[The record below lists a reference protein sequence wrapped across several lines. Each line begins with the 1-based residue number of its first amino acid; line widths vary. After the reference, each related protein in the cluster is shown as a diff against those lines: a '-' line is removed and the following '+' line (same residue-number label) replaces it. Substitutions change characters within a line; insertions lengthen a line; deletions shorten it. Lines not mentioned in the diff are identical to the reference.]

1 MKTIPREAASPLPQQ
16 RRRGCFAALGA
27 TPAARQS
34 RFRGVRWVVLAAA
47 VLCGTAVAQPRVPGA
62 PQTIAAPHYGDTLF
76 HFYQDRSFSAITGL
90 MVSQHFGRISPHDD
104 EAEVLRGG
112 MLLAY
117 GLHDEAEAVFVRL
130 IEHRATPA
138 VQNRA
143 WFHLAR
149 LRHQRGLAEQATLAL
164 TRITAPLVSHQGS
177 PALEEDH
184 QLLRAQLLLEAQDYA
199 GASQLLQALQSRQ
212 MATAAAQKKVVPTAP
227 ALYASFNLG
236 VAMVKAGDP
245 VGGQRVLDAV
255 GQTPAPDE
263 ELRSLRDRANVA
275 LGFSALADKK
285 PREARLALERVRL
298 QGPQSNKALLGFGWA
313 AAELKDP
320 QLALVPWLEL
330 AGRGSAGGA
339 DAAVLEARIAVPYAM
354 AELRAYQS
362 ALQGYQQAA
371 DGFELEHRALAESIV
386 AIRAGKLVQGLLTA
400 NDDSQAA
407 RLSADP
413 AADLGR
419 SGGVRTLPEMPHAA
433 HLAPLF
439 AGHAFQEAF
448 KNLRDLQFLDGN
460 LAHWQNNL
468 GAYADM
474 LDNRRRAFEQR
485 LPAVRASSGAADI
498 AALVQRRDAV
508 AGALNQAQ
516 AEGDAAAFADA
527 RERGLQQRIARG
539 NATLQAAAGQT
550 DIEGLTEAA
559 ARLRRAAGALQWQLS
574 QNFSARVWEAKKAL
588 RDTDQALTQA
598 RERDTALQRAQQEE
612 PARQAHFAQRIA
624 QLGGRLVAMRPVVSA
639 VAASVQAQLQD
650 IAVAELQA
658 QQERLTVY
666 AAQAR
671 LAIAQIHDQAQFAR
685 RTDAAPGR
693 AAQ

>member
-1 MKTIPREAASPLPQQ
+1 MTPRL
-16 RRRGCFAALGA
+16 FALLA
-27 TPAARQS
+27 
-34 RFRGVRWVVLAAA
+34 VLAVLA
-47 VLCGTAVAQPRVPGA
+47 VSTATAQPRLPGAPGA
-62 PQTIAAPHYGDTLF
+62 PQAIAAPHYGDTLF
-76 HFYQDRSFSAITGL
+76 HFFQDRSFSAITGL

-112 MLLAY
+112 MLLTY
-117 GLHDEAEAVFVRL
+117 GLHDEAEELFVRL
-130 IEHRATPA
+130 IEHKATPA

-143 WFHLAR
+143 WFYLAR

-164 TRITAPLVSHQGS
+164 TRITAPLVAAQGS
-177 PALEEDH
+177 TQGSATLEEDH

-199 GASQLLQALQSRQ
+199 GASLVLQALQSRQ
-212 MATAAAQKKVVPTAP
+212 MAEAAAQKKGVPSAA

-236 VAMVKAGDP
+236 VAMVRAGDP

-285 PREARLALERVRL
+285 PREARLALQRVRL

-320 QLALVPWLEL
+320 QLALVPWVEL

-354 AELRAYQS
+354 AELRAHQS
-362 ALQGYQQAA
+362 ALQGYLQAA
-371 DGFELEHRALAESIV
+371 DGFELEQRALTESIA
-386 AIRAGKLVQGLLTA
+386 AIRAGKLVQGLLAGNVEGQGAGLGA
-400 NDDSQAA
+400 N
-407 RLSADP
+407 
-413 AADLGR
+413 LGR
-419 SGGVRTLPEMPHAA
+419 SGGIRTLPEMPHAA
-433 HLAPLF
+433 HLAPLL

-460 LAHWQNNL
+460 LEEWQNNL

-474 LDNRRRAFEQR
+474 LNNRRRAFEQK
-485 LPAVRASSGAADI
+485 LPAVRASTGAADV
-498 AALVQRRDAV
+498 AALAQRREAL

-516 AEGDAAAFADA
+516 TEGDAAAFADA
-527 RERGLQQRIARG
+527 RERGLLQRISQGA
-539 NATLQAAAGQT
+539 ATLKAASTQKDGQS
-550 DIEGLTEAA
+550 DIEGLTDATE
-559 ARLRRAAGALQWQLS
+559 RLRRAAGALQWQLS
-574 QNFSARVWEAKKAL
+574 QSFSARAWEAKKAL
-588 RDTDQALTQA
+588 RDTDQALGQA
-598 RERDTALQRAQQEE
+598 RERDAALQRAQQEE
-612 PARQAHFAQRIA
+612 PARHVHFAERIA
-624 QLGGRLVAMRPVVSA
+624 RLGGRLVAMRPVVNT
-639 VAASVQAQLQD
+639 VAMNVQAQLQD

-658 QQERLTVY
+658 QQERLAGY

-685 RTDAAPGR
+685 RTDSAPAAAMR
-693 AAQ
+693 

>member
-1 MKTIPREAASPLPQQ
+1 M
-16 RRRGCFAALGA
+16 
-27 TPAARQS
+27 
-34 RFRGVRWVVLAAA
+34 RFRASALMAVLA
-47 VLCGTAVAQPRVPGA
+47 VLEAGTAQAQPRVPGA
-62 PQTIAAPHYGDTLF
+62 PQPIAAPHYGDTLF

-130 IEHRATPA
+130 IEHKASPA

-143 WFHLAR
+143 WFYLAR
-149 LRHQRGLAEQATLAL
+149 LRHQRGLPEQANAALA
-164 TRITAPLVSHQGS
+164 RITAPLVDTKGS

-184 QLLRAQLLLEAQDYA
+184 QLLRAQLLLDAQDYA
-199 GASQLLQALQSRQ
+199 SASQVLQALQTKQ
-212 MATAAAQKKVVPTAP
+212 MAEAAAQKKVVPSAA

-236 VAMVKAGDP
+236 VAMVRAGDP
-245 VGGQRVLDAV
+245 VGGERVLDAV

-285 PREARLALERVRL
+285 PREARLALQRVRL

-320 QLALVPWLEL
+320 QLALVPWTEL

-371 DGFELEHRALAESIV
+371 DGFDQEHQALNESIA
-386 AIRAGKLVQGLLTA
+386 AIRAGKLVQGLMAGNTE
-400 NDDSQAA
+400 SQAA
-407 RLSADP
+407 G
-413 AADLGR
+413 LGA
-419 SGGVRTLPEMPHAA
+419 SGGIRTLPEMPHAA
-433 HLAPLF
+433 HLAPLL

-460 LAHWQNNL
+460 LSQWQDNV

-474 LDNRRRAFEQR
+474 LDNRRRAFEQK
-485 LPAVRASSGAADI
+485 LPAVRANTGAADI
-498 AALVQRRDAV
+498 AALAQRREAL
-508 AGALNQAQ
+508 AGALNLAQ
-516 AEGDAAAFADA
+516 TEGDAAAFADE
-527 RERGLQQRIARG
+527 RERGLMQRIERG
-539 NATLQAAAGQT
+539 QATLRAAAGQT
-550 DIEGLTEAA
+550 DGNGITGLTEATE
-559 ARLRRAAGALQWQLS
+559 RLRRAAGALQWQLS
-574 QNFSARVWEAKKAL
+574 QSFSARAWEAKKAL
-588 RDTDQALTQA
+588 RDTDQALSQA
-598 RERDTALQRAQQEE
+598 RERDAALQRAQQEE
-612 PARQAHFAQRIA
+612 PARHAHFAERIA
-624 QLGGRLVAMRPVVSA
+624 QLNARLLAMRPMITTT
-639 VAASVQAQLQD
+639 AALVQAQLQD

-658 QQERLTVY
+658 QQERLAVY

-685 RTDAAPGR
+685 RTDAAPTEGAR
-693 AAQ
+693 

>member
-1 MKTIPREAASPLPQQ
+1 MKPRLL
-16 RRRGCFAALGA
+16 ALLA
-27 TPAARQS
+27 L
-34 RFRGVRWVVLAAA
+34 LAA
-47 VLCGTAVAQPRVPGA
+47 GTATAQPRPSHIPGA
-62 PQTIAAPHYGDTLF
+62 PQAIAAPHYGDTLF

-117 GLHDEAEAVFVRL
+117 GLHDEAEALFVRL
-130 IEHRATPA
+130 IEHKATPA

-143 WFHLAR
+143 WFYLAR
-149 LRHQRGLAEQATLAL
+149 LRHQRGLPEQASQALA
-164 TRITAPLVSHQGS
+164 RITAPLVDTKGS
-177 PALEEDH
+177 ATLEEDH

-199 GASQLLQALQSRQ
+199 GASQVLQALQSKQ
-212 MATAAAQKKVVPTAP
+212 MAEAAAQKKVVPSAA

-236 VAMVKAGDP
+236 VAMVRAGDP
-245 VGGQRVLDAV
+245 VGGERVLDAV

-285 PREARLALERVRL
+285 PREARLALQRVRL

-320 QLALVPWLEL
+320 QLALVPWTEL

-371 DGFELEHRALAESIV
+371 DGFELEHRALAESIA
-386 AIRAGKLVQGLLTA
+386 AIRAGKLVQGLMAGNTE
-400 NDDSQAA
+400 SQAA
-407 RLSADP
+407 G
-413 AADLGR
+413 LGA
-419 SGGVRTLPEMPHAA
+419 SGGIRTLPEMPHAA
-433 HLAPLF
+433 HLAPLL

-460 LAHWQNNL
+460 LEQWQNNL

-474 LDNRRRAFEQR
+474 LDNRRRAFADK
-485 LPAVRASSGAADI
+485 LPAVRANSGAADI
-498 AALVQRRDAV
+498 AALAQRRELL

-516 AEGDAAAFADA
+516 TEGDAAAFADE
-527 RERGLQQRIARG
+527 RERGLLQRITRG
-539 NATLQAAAGQT
+539 EATLKSAAGQP
-550 DIEGLTEAA
+550 DIEGLTEATE
-559 ARLRRAAGALQWQLS
+559 RLRRAAGALQWRLS
-574 QNFSARVWEAKKAL
+574 QSFSARAWEAKKAL

-598 RERDTALQRAQQEE
+598 RERDAALQRAQQEE
-612 PARQAHFAQRIA
+612 PARHAHFAERIA
-624 QLGGRLVAMRPVVSA
+624 QLGGRLMAMRPVVNT
-639 VAASVQAQLQD
+639 VALNVQAQLQD

-658 QQERLTVY
+658 QQERLAVY

-685 RTDAAPGR
+685 RVDAAPAGATR
-693 AAQ
+693 

>member
-1 MKTIPREAASPLPQQ
+1 MNLRV
-16 RRRGCFAALGA
+16 
-27 TPAARQS
+27 PAMLA
-34 RFRGVRWVVLAAA
+34 VLA
-47 VLCGTAVAQPRVPGA
+47 VLEAGTAQAQPSTPHSPGA
-62 PQTIAAPHYGDTLF
+62 PQPIAAPHYGDTLF

-130 IEHRATPA
+130 IEHKAAPA

-143 WFHLAR
+143 WFYLAR
-149 LRHQRGLAEQATLAL
+149 LRHQRGLPEQANAALA
-164 TRITAPLVSHQGS
+164 RITAPLIDTQGS

-184 QLLRAQLLLEAQDYA
+184 QLLRAQLLLDAQDYA
-199 GASQLLQALQSRQ
+199 AAGQVLQALQRRQ
-212 MATAAAQKKVVPTAP
+212 MAEAAAQKKVVPSAA

-236 VAMVKAGDP
+236 VAMVRAGDP
-245 VGGQRVLDAV
+245 EGGQRVLDAV

-285 PREARLALERVRL
+285 PREARLALQRVRL

-320 QLALVPWLEL
+320 QLALVPWTEL

-362 ALQGYQQAA
+362 ALQGYRQAA
-371 DGFELEHRALAESIV
+371 EGFDQEHQALNESIA
-386 AIRAGKLVQGLLTA
+386 AIRAGKLVQGLMAGNT
-400 NDDSQAA
+400 DSQAA
-407 RLSADP
+407 GLG
-413 AADLGR
+413 AA
-419 SGGVRTLPEMPHAA
+419 SGIRTLPEMQHAA
-433 HLAPLF
+433 HLAPLL

-460 LAHWQNNL
+460 LSQWQDNV

-474 LDNRRRAFEQR
+474 LDNRRRAFEQK
-485 LPAVRASSGAADI
+485 LPAVRANTGAADI
-498 AALVQRRDAV
+498 AALAQRREAL
-508 AGALNQAQ
+508 AGALNLAQ
-516 AEGDAAAFADA
+516 AEGDAAAFADE
-527 RERGLQQRIARG
+527 RERGLLQRIERG
-539 NATLQAAAGQT
+539 QATLRAAAGQG
-550 DIEGLTEAA
+550 DADGLAGLSAA
-559 ARLRRAAGALQWQLS
+559 PERLRRAAGALQWQLS
-574 QNFSARVWEAKKAL
+574 QNLSARAWEARKAL
-588 RDTDQALTQA
+588 RNTDQALAQA
-598 RERDTALQRAQQEE
+598 RERDAALQRAQQEE
-612 PARQAHFAQRIA
+612 PARHAQFAERIA
-624 QLGGRLVAMRPVVSA
+624 QLNARLRAMRPMVTA
-639 VAASVQAQLQD
+639 TAALVQAQLQD

-658 QQERLTVY
+658 QQERLAVY

-685 RTDAAPGR
+685 RTDAPALEGAR
-693 AAQ
+693 

>member
-1 MKTIPREAASPLPQQ
+1 MKPRLL
-16 RRRGCFAALGA
+16 ALLAIGA
-27 TPAARQS
+27 VGA
-34 RFRGVRWVVLAAA
+34 
-47 VLCGTAVAQPRVPGA
+47 AVAQPRLSHTPGA
-62 PQTIAAPHYGDTLF
+62 PQVIAAPHYGDTLF

-117 GLHDEAEAVFVRL
+117 GLHDEAETLFVRL
-130 IEHRATPA
+130 IEHKATPA

-143 WFHLAR
+143 WFYLAR
-149 LRHQRGLAEQATLAL
+149 LRHQRGLAEQASAALA
-164 TRITAPLVSHQGS
+164 RITAPLVDSKGS
-177 PALEEDH
+177 ATLEEDH

-199 GASQLLQALQSRQ
+199 GASQVLQALQSKQ
-212 MATAAAQKKVVPTAP
+212 MAEAAAKKKVVPSAA

-236 VAMVKAGDP
+236 VAMVRAGDP
-245 VGGQRVLDAV
+245 IGGERVLDAV
-255 GQTPAPDE
+255 GLTPAPDE

-285 PREARLALERVRL
+285 PREARLALQRVRL

-320 QLALVPWLEL
+320 QLALVPWTEL
-330 AGRGSAGGA
+330 ANRGSAGGA

-371 DGFELEHRALAESIV
+371 DGFELEHRALAESIA
-386 AIRAGKLVQGLLTA
+386 AIRAGKLVQGLMAGNTE
-400 NDDSQAA
+400 SQAA
-407 RLSADP
+407 G
-413 AADLGR
+413 LGA
-419 SGGVRTLPEMPHAA
+419 SGGIRTLPEMPHAA
-433 HLAPLF
+433 HLAPLL

-448 KNLRDLQFLDGN
+448 KNLRDLQFLDAN
-460 LAHWQNNL
+460 LEQWQNNL

-474 LDNRRRAFEQR
+474 LDNRRRAFEQK
-485 LPAVRASSGAADI
+485 LPAARANTGAADI
-498 AALVQRRDAV
+498 AALAQRREAL
-508 AGALNQAQ
+508 AAALNQAQ
-516 AEGDAAAFADA
+516 REGDAAAFADE
-527 RERGLQQRIARG
+527 RERGLLQRVERG
-539 NATLQAAAGQT
+539 QATVKAAAGQS
-550 DIEGLTEAA
+550 DIEGLSDATE
-559 ARLRRAAGALQWQLS
+559 RLRRAAGALQWQLA

-588 RDTDQALTQA
+588 RDADQALGQA
-598 RERDTALQRAQQEE
+598 SERDAALQRAQQEE
-612 PARQAHFAQRIA
+612 PARHAHFAERIA
-624 QLGGRLVAMRPVVSA
+624 QLGGRLVAMRPMVNT
-639 VAASVQAQLQD
+639 VALNVQAQLQD

-658 QQERLTVY
+658 QQERLAVY

-685 RTDAAPGR
+685 RTDAAPAGAPR
-693 AAQ
+693 

>member
-1 MKTIPREAASPLPQQ
+1 MTPRL
-16 RRRGCFAALGA
+16 FALLA
-27 TPAARQS
+27 
-34 RFRGVRWVVLAAA
+34 VLAVLA
-47 VLCGTAVAQPRVPGA
+47 VSTATAQPRLSGAPGA
-62 PQTIAAPHYGDTLF
+62 PQAIAAPHYGDTLF
-76 HFYQDRSFSAITGL
+76 HFFQDRSFSAITGL

-112 MLLAY
+112 MLLTY
-117 GLHDEAEAVFVRL
+117 GLHDEAEGLFVRL
-130 IEHRATPA
+130 IEHKATPA

-143 WFHLAR
+143 WFYLAR

-164 TRITAPLVSHQGS
+164 TRITAPLVTTQGS
-177 PALEEDH
+177 ATLEEDH

-199 GASQLLQALQSRQ
+199 GASQVLQALQSRQ
-212 MATAAAQKKVVPTAP
+212 MAEAAAQKKVVPSAA

-236 VAMVKAGDP
+236 VAMVRAGDP

-285 PREARLALERVRL
+285 PREARLALQRVRL

-320 QLALVPWLEL
+320 QLALVPWVEL

-354 AELRAYQS
+354 AELRAHQS

-371 DGFELEHRALAESIV
+371 DGFELEQRALTESIA
-386 AIRAGKLVQGLLTA
+386 AIRAGKLVQGLLAGNLEGQGAGLGA
-400 NDDSQAA
+400 N
-407 RLSADP
+407 
-413 AADLGR
+413 LGR
-419 SGGVRTLPEMPHAA
+419 SGGIRTLPEMPHVA
-433 HLAPLF
+433 HLAPLL

-460 LAHWQNNL
+460 LEEWQNNL
-468 GAYADM
+468 AAYADM
-474 LDNRRRAFEQR
+474 LSNRRRAFEQK
-485 LPAVRASSGAADI
+485 LPAVRANTGAADV
-498 AALVQRRDAV
+498 AALAQRREAL
-508 AGALNQAQ
+508 AGALNRAQ
-516 AEGDAAAFADA
+516 TEGDAAAFADT
-527 RERGLQQRIARG
+527 RERGLLQRISQGA
-539 NATLQAAAGQT
+539 ATLKAASTQKDGQS
-550 DIEGLTEAA
+550 DIEGLADATE
-559 ARLRRAAGALQWQLS
+559 RLRRAAGALQWQLS
-574 QNFSARVWEAKKAL
+574 QRFSARAWEARKAL
-588 RDTDQALTQA
+588 RDTDHALGQA
-598 RERDTALQRAQQEE
+598 RERDAALQRAQREE
-612 PARQAHFAQRIA
+612 PARHLHFAERIA
-624 QLGGRLVAMRPVVSA
+624 RLSGRLVAMRPA
-639 VAASVQAQLQD
+639 VNTVAMNVQAQLQD

-658 QQERLTVY
+658 QQERLAGY

-685 RTDAAPGR
+685 RTDSAPAAAMR
-693 AAQ
+693 

>member
-1 MKTIPREAASPLPQQ
+1 MKKIPPEAP
-16 RRRGCFAALGA
+16 AALPPRGA
-27 TPAARQS
+27 PPAARQS
-34 RFRGVRWVVLAAA
+34 RFRGGRLVALIAA
-47 VLCGTAVAQPRVPGA
+47 VCGTATAQPHVPGA
-62 PQTIAAPHYGDTLF
+62 PQAIAAPHYGDTLF

-130 IEHRATPA
+130 IEHKATPA

-143 WFHLAR
+143 WFYLAR
-149 LRHQRGLAEQATLAL
+149 LRHQRGLAEQATQALA
-164 TRITAPLVSHQGS
+164 RITAPLVSHLGS

-199 GASQLLQALQSRQ
+199 GASQVLQALQSRQ
-212 MATAAAQKKVVPTAP
+212 MAAAAAQKKVVPTAP

-313 AAELKDP
+313 AAELRDP

-371 DGFELEHRALAESIV
+371 DGFELEHRALGQSIV

-400 NDDSQAA
+400 NDDGQAA
-407 RLSADP
+407 SL

-474 LDNRRRAFEQR
+474 LDNRRRAFEQK

-498 AALVQRRDAV
+498 AALVQRREAV

-516 AEGDAAAFADA
+516 TEGDAAAFADE
-527 RERGLQQRIARG
+527 RERGLLQRIARG
-539 NATLQAAAGQT
+539 EATLQAAAGQSE
-550 DIEGLTEAA
+550 IEGLTEAA
-559 ARLRRAAGALQWQLS
+559 ERLRRAAGALQWQLS
-574 QNFSARVWEAKKAL
+574 QNFSARAWEAKKAL

-624 QLGGRLVAMRPVVSA
+624 QLGARLVAMRPVVGA
-639 VAASVQAQLQD
+639 VTASVQAQLQD

-685 RTDAAPGR
+685 RTDAAPAGATR
-693 AAQ
+693 

>member
-1 MKTIPREAASPLPQQ
+1 L
-16 RRRGCFAALGA
+16 
-27 TPAARQS
+27 
-34 RFRGVRWVVLAAA
+34 VVLAAA
-47 VLCGTAVAQPRVPGA
+47 VVCGTAVAQPHVPGA
-62 PQTIAAPHYGDTLF
+62 PQAIAAPHYGDTLF

-117 GLHDEAEAVFVRL
+117 GLHDEAEGVFVRL
-130 IEHRATPA
+130 IEHKATPA

-143 WFHLAR
+143 WFYLAR
-149 LRHQRGLAEQATLAL
+149 LRHQRGLAEQASQALA
-164 TRITAPLVSHQGS
+164 RITAPLVDTKGS
-177 PALEEDH
+177 ATLEEDH

-199 GASQLLQALQSRQ
+199 GASQVLQALQSKQ
-212 MATAAAQKKVVPTAP
+212 MAEAAAQKKVVPSAA

-236 VAMVKAGDP
+236 VAMVRAGDP
-245 VGGQRVLDAV
+245 VGGERVLDAV

-285 PREARLALERVRL
+285 PREARLALQRVRL

-320 QLALVPWLEL
+320 QLALVPWTEL

-371 DGFELEHRALAESIV
+371 DGFELEQRALAESIA
-386 AIRAGKLVQGLLTA
+386 AIRAGKLVQGLMA
-400 NDDSQAA
+400 SNAESQAA
-407 RLSADP
+407 GLGAN
-413 AADLGR
+413 LGR
-419 SGGVRTLPEMPHAA
+419 SGGIRTLPEMPHAA
-433 HLAPLF
+433 HLAPLL

-460 LAHWQNNL
+460 LEQWQNNL

-474 LDNRRRAFEQR
+474 LDNRRRAFEEK
-485 LPAVRASSGAADI
+485 LPAVRANTGAADI
-498 AALVQRRDAV
+498 AALAQRREV
-508 AGALNQAQ
+508 LAGALNQAQ
-516 AEGDAAAFADA
+516 TEGDAAAFADE
-527 RERGLQQRIARG
+527 RERGLLQRITRG
-539 NATLQAAAGQT
+539 EATLKAAAGQA

-559 ARLRRAAGALQWQLS
+559 ERLRRAAGALQWQLS
-574 QNFSARVWEAKKAL
+574 QNFSARTWDAKKAL
-588 RDTDQALTQA
+588 RDTDQALGQA
-598 RERDTALQRAQQEE
+598 RERDAALQRAQQEE
-612 PARQAHFAQRIA
+612 PARHAHFAERIA
-624 QLGGRLVAMRPVVSA
+624 QLGGRLTAMRPVVST
-639 VAASVQAQLQD
+639 VALSVQAQLQD

-658 QQERLTVY
+658 QQERLAVY

-685 RTDAAPGR
+685 RTDAAPAGATR
-693 AAQ
+693 